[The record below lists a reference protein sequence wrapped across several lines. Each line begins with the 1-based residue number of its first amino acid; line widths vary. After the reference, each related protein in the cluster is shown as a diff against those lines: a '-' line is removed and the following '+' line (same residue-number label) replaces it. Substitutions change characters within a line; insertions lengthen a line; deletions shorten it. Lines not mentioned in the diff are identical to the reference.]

1 MSLFSWGFL
10 RVRVSGIVARDARNR
25 GMSARGEAARFARAG
40 VCARVREVRRGMVRD
55 RGVARDSLV
64 RDAVSA

>member
-40 VCARVREVRRGMVRD
+40 VCARVRDVRRGMVCD
-55 RGVARDSLV
+55 RGVAPRFVGSG
-64 RDAVSA
+64 AVSA